1 MIARSSRRGVII
13 SDVLGACVV
22 KKRRPKYVGRA
33 ALLICGFAIGCGGG
47 NLKTSPPAS
56 ISTQAVVSGL
66 STPLDLEQPGDGSG
80 RLFVVEQG
88 GTIRIIQNGSLLPQ
102 AFLNI
107 TSKVIVQDEMG
118 LLGLAFH
125 PNFQTN
131 RKFYVNYVRNA
142 GGQFQSVIAEYLAS
156 VANPNQSD
164 PASERILLT
173 VNQVSNFTNH
183 KAGQLAFGP
192 DGFLYFGL
200 GDGGSGG
207 DPLGHGQNTQTL
219 LGKMLRIDV
228 DGVSPGLQYRIPP
241 DNPFVAGGGLP
252 EIWAYGF
259 RNPWRFSFDRSTN
272 RVFVADVGQD
282 NFEEIDL
289 LQKGGNYGWNTMEGQ
304 HCFNPP
310 TGCNMAGLILPI
322 AEYSHQEG
330 NAVIGGFVYHGTNIP
345 ALRGAYVFG
354 DLGTGKIWELQET
367 SPNNWT
373 RTLLLQSGV
382 MITSFGQ
389 DATGEL
395 YVVDLSGSV
404 SKIVQK

>member
-1 MIARSSRRGVII
+1 
-13 SDVLGACVV
+13 
-22 KKRRPKYVGRA
+22 
-33 ALLICGFAIGCGGG
+33 
-47 NLKTSPPAS
+47 
-56 ISTQAVVSGL
+56 
-66 STPLDLEQPGDGSG
+66 
-80 RLFVVEQG
+80 
-88 GTIRIIQNGSLLPQ
+88 
-102 AFLNI
+102 
-107 TSKVIVQDEMG
+107 MG

-125 PNFQTN
+125 PDFQTN

-156 VANPNQSD
+156 VANPNQAD
-164 PASERILLT
+164 AASERILLT

-183 KAGQLAFGP
+183 KAGQLAFGL

-207 DPLGHGQNTQTL
+207 DPFGHGQNTQTL

-228 DGVSPGLQYRIPP
+228 DAVSPGLQYRIPP

-330 NAVIGGFVYHGTNIP
+330 NAVIGGFVYRGANIP
-345 ALRGAYVFG
+345 ALRGAYIFG

-367 SPNNWT
+367 SPSPNNWA

-395 YVVDLSGSV
+395 YVVDLSGNV
-404 SKIVQK
+404 SKLVQK